1 MLTKHLKRQIISLD
15 GGWKVIA
22 DLNAYRAFAVTLRQS
37 SVTPYFD
44 ALKMLGNLYI
54 VDNPKELATMVR
66 DATDFGGLISPE
78 DLYEY
83 LKVSLLRKED
93 VRQACS
99 HATARHQSRSDFKAV
114 SEAWAGSRTWHA
126 LTLPLHRSK
135 RASTRRCTASRSART
150 VSSLDAP
157 ARLSRPR
164 HAPFPSTLHHCT
176 TYSIPHVLTHRSAA
190 LCRLIA
196 RR

>member
-1 MLTKHLKRQIISLD
+1 MLTKHLKRQIISLE

-22 DLNAYRAFAVTLRQS
+22 DLNAYRAFAVTLRQA

-83 LKVSLLRKED
+83 LKVSQCETWGGPPVLPTL
-93 VRQACS
+93 CS
-99 HATARHQSRSDFKAV
+99 CP
-114 SEAWAGSRTWHA
+114 A
-126 LTLPLHRSK
+126 LCSP
-135 RASTRRCTASRSART
+135 
-150 VSSLDAP
+150 
-157 ARLSRPR
+157 
-164 HAPFPSTLHHCT
+164 
-176 TYSIPHVLTHRSAA
+176 VLTSRQ
-190 LCRLIA
+190 
-196 RR
+196 